1 MAVYRCAR
9 CGQRDESGWTFYW
22 FFTLHGKPA
31 FCSVCE
37 PIQRCHWHN
46 EARQELLQELRD
58 VMQARIHAHK
68 ENASLAIPLA

>member
-22 FFTLHGKPA
+22 FFTLHEREPL
-31 FCSVCE
+31 CSVCE

-46 EARQELLQELRD
+46 EARRALLRELRD
-58 VMQARIHAHK
+58 VMQARMLAHQG
-68 ENASLAIPLA
+68 EEVLAS